1 MNQSPRSNHLL
12 SSLAADKLAAL
23 TPHLRTIRLPQETV
37 LFEQRDSINAVYFP
51 HDAMISLVV
60 SLTSGET
67 IEAAMI
73 GCDSLVGASSVF
85 GIKTSLNRAI
95 VQIAGSASVLDVD
108 SFCKVAEQDEAFR
121 DTLAR
126 HENFILA
133 QAQQAA
139 ACNVSHTLEARLARW
154 LLRCR
159 DLVGSDDISL
169 TQEFLSEMLGVR
181 RTSVSLVAGA
191 LQHAG
196 FIRYQRG
203 HIRVLDIE
211 GLKDSACE
219 CYQTL
224 KSVGERLLGTSG

>member
-1 MNQSPRSNHLL
+1 MQQSPSASNHLL
-12 SSLAADKLAAL
+12 SSLPADTMAAL

-51 HDAMISLVV
+51 HDAMVSLVV
-60 SLTSGET
+60 VLASGER

-73 GCDSLVGASSVF
+73 GRDSLVGASAAF
-85 GIKTSLNRAI
+85 GIKTSLNKAI
-95 VQIAGSASVLDVD
+95 VQIPGSASVLDVD
-108 SFCKVAEQDEAFR
+108 AFCKVAGHDEAFR
-121 DTLAR
+121 DRLVR
-126 HENFILA
+126 HEQFILA

-159 DLVGSDDISL
+159 DLMRSDDIPL

-203 HIRVLDIE
+203 HIRVLDVT

-219 CYQTL
+219 CYATL
-224 KSVGERLLGTSG
+224 KSEAERLLGMS